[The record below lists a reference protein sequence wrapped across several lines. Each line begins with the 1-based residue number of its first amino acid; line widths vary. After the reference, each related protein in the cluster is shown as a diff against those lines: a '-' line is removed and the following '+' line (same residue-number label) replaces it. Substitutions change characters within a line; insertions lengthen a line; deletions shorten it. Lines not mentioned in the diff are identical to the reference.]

1 MLVTIHNSLIHVH
14 CTLFF
19 FALIRFVRG
28 IKPGRNTGYD
38 MDDAD
43 LFDMEQCHGVVVA
56 SAIFGNVL

>member
-1 MLVTIHNSLIHVH
+1 MPFHGT
-14 CTLFF
+14 FF
-19 FALIRFVRG
+19 FFPLIRFVRG

-43 LFDMEQCHGVVVA
+43 LLEMEQCRGVVVA

>member
-1 MLVTIHNSLIHVH
+1 MPFHGT
-14 CTLFF
+14 FF
-19 FALIRFVRG
+19 FFFLLIRFVRG

-43 LFDMEQCHGVVVA
+43 LLEMEQCHGVVVA